1 MIAQTLAAAAA
12 DLVANPRP
20 LLFLDTCD
28 LVNLLQVVTTIPVP
42 ELRAVNRLLAA
53 LAANPQRCQP
63 VVTYVTAI
71 EFTQKTDPTNPVYL
85 QDSMGNKRMP
95 PDEVTYQLGLID
107 AQLGRLHQVRQE
119 LGVPLPAPTVYAGLG
134 LLADLQTTAEM
145 LLDVCWA
152 LEREQACVNAAVE
165 RVFARTRPSHKREVK
180 DSIHLEHCLELAR
193 RIRHN
198 GFAEEIIFASANKN
212 DYGPAVAHQPHA
224 DLQPDFAAVMT
235 SYFDSFGAAIAHL
248 GV

>member
-1 MIAQTLAAAAA
+1 MIAQTLVAAAE
-12 DLVANPRP
+12 DLVVNPRP

-28 LVNLLQVVTTIPVP
+28 LVNVLQVVTTTPVS

-63 VVTYVTAI
+63 EVTYVTTI
-71 EFTQKTDPTNPVYL
+71 EFTQKTDPSNPVYV
-85 QDSMGNKRMP
+85 QDSTGKRMP

-107 AQLGRLHQVRQE
+107 AQLQRLHHVRQE
-119 LGVPLPAPTVYAGLG
+119 LGVPVPAPTIYAGLG

-152 LEREQACVNAAVE
+152 LEREQACVNAAVQ
-165 RVFARTRPSHKREVK
+165 RVFDRTRPSHKREVK

-193 RIRHN
+193 RVRHSA
-198 GFAEEIIFASANKN
+198 FAEEIIFASANKN
-212 DYGPAVAHQPHA
+212 DYGPVVAQQPHA
-224 DLQPDFAAVMT
+224 DLQLAFGAVQM
-235 SYFDSFGAAIAHL
+235 SYYGSLGAAIAHL
-248 GV
+248 GI